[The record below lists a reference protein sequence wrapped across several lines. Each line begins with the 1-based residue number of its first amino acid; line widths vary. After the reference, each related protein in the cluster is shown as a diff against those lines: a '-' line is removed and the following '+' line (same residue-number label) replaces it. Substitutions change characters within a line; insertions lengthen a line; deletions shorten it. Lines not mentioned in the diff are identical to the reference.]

1 MNHQS
6 TIKLLENRMKAT
18 TSDPRFELHQD
29 FQLLYSIMNGQ
40 DFTSP
45 VRRLDGLFNATP
57 LFGVIQVYDLEL
69 LSYFVSIDLILQFI
83 DRQEFIIMHS
93 DFDTYFFSYDRKELP
108 RNPLHSSLTIVNI
121 KL

>member
-1 MNHQS
+1 
-6 TIKLLENRMKAT
+6 MKAS
-18 TSDPRFELHQD
+18 TSDQRFELHQD

-45 VRRLDGLFNATP
+45 IRRLDGLFNATP

-83 DRQEFIIMHS
+83 DRPEFILS
-93 DFDTYFFSYDRKELP
+93 RFLEQ
-108 RNPLHSSLTIVNI
+108 
-121 KL
+121 KLWSISIEFIDL

>member
-1 MNHQS
+1 
-6 TIKLLENRMKAT
+6 MKAT

-83 DRQEFIIMHS
+83 DRQEFIIMPPEIG
-93 DFDTYFFSYDRKELP
+93 TYRYVFQIPKRVP
-108 RNPLHSSLTIVNI
+108 RNPLHSSRTL
-121 KL
+121 

>member
-1 MNHQS
+1 
-6 TIKLLENRMKAT
+6 MKAT
-18 TSDPRFELHQD
+18 TSDPRFELHKD

-45 VRRLDGLFNATP
+45 IRRLDGLFNATP

-83 DRQEFIIMHS
+83 DRQEFIIVPPEIG
-93 DFDTYFFSYDRKELP
+93 TNRYFIFQIPKRVP
-108 RNPLHSSLTIVNI
+108 RNPLHGSLTLVNCNI
-121 KL
+121 L

>member
-45 VRRLDGLFNATP
+45 VRRLDGLFDATP